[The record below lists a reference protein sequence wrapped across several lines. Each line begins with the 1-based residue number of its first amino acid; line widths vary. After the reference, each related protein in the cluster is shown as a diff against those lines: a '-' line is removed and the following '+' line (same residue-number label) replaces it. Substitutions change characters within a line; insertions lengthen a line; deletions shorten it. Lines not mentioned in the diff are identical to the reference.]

1 MDFETF
7 KEEIRGDIEKAL
19 YERIGGRLKALR
31 LKQGLSQEQLAD
43 ELSFGAKSMV
53 SQYESNKRAI
63 TIDALLEYS
72 NRFNVTTDWI
82 LKGVLAPAFV
92 EPRELYKAFGYEDV
106 IEVYSRIKDSQMQQ
120 VALAQLRVLAEF

>member
-1 MDFETF
+1 MNTQNMET
-7 KEEIRGDIEKAL
+7 
-19 YERIGGRLKALR
+19 IGGRLKALR
-31 LKQGLSQEQLAD
+31 LKEEFSQEQLAD
-43 ELSFGAKSMV
+43 ELSFGSKSMV

-120 VALAQLRVLAEF
+120 VALAQLKVLAEF